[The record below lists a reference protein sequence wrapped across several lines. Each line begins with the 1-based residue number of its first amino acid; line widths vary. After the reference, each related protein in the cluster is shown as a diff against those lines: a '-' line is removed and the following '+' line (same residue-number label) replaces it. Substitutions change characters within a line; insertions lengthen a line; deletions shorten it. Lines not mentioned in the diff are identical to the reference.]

1 MATVTVLG
9 RCGAYPEAG
18 GAGRGLL
25 LQADG
30 GAVLLGCGPGVLS
43 RLPYSLSA
51 RDPLL
56 AVLLP
61 DLRPDHC
68 SDLWVL
74 GSWAAAAARAGA
86 RRGLLPVYAYAHPT
100 GEWQRLQRPGVLDVR
115 RFGAADTVV
124 VGPWRF
130 TFAAVEHPWPGAAV
144 RAEAHG
150 GGQCALFTLGAPSAD
165 LAVLGAGVDVLLV
178 ETGGPQQ
185 TGDEGLEGGMPA
197 AEAGRLAR
205 HCGVRRLLLS
215 HLDPGEDPEAL
226 RCAAAAVF
234 PPSGLALESRTYPLG

>member
-25 LQADG
+25 LQADEG
-30 GAVLLGCGPGVLS
+30 TVLLGCGPGVVS

-51 RDPLL
+51 RSPLL
-56 AVLLP
+56 AALLP

-68 SDLWVL
+68 SDLWAL
-74 GSWAAAAARAGA
+74 GSWAAAEARAGA

-100 GEWQRLQRPGVLDVR
+100 ADWQRLQRPGVLDVR
-115 RFGAADTVV
+115 RFSAADALV

-144 RAEAHG
+144 RAEAAG
-150 GGQCALFTLGAPSAD
+150 GGRCALFTPGAPSDD
-165 LAVLGAGVDVLLV
+165 LAVLGAGVDLLLV
-178 ETGGPQQ
+178 ETGGPRQ
-185 TGDEGLEGGMPA
+185 TADEGLEGGMPA
-197 AEAGRLAR
+197 ADAGRLAR
-205 HCGVRRLLLS
+205 RCGVGRLLLS
-215 HLDPGEDPEAL
+215 HLDPGEDPETL
-226 RCAAAAVF
+226 RASAAAAF
-234 PPSGLALESRTYPLG
+234 QPTGLALESRTYPLG